1 MNIDLAE
8 IVRRVG
14 KYNRAAFVAR
24 PIPPTK
30 AQRDE
35 LQRIYMRIVR
45 GWQTRFRERIL
56 PAYERALSELV
67 TDDANGLQFE
77 IGLSERQLAQLAS
90 AAGLSVDDWIK
101 TTERWHRRQFAQAFV
116 PTGVRLDTLLDRTD
130 VRATL
135 DAVLGENVAL
145 IRSLND
151 QMRNGISGAV
161 FRSLQNR
168 TTARDLAR
176 EVRKLASTGQSRA
189 ELIAADQ
196 LQKLTGA
203 LDEQRQRQVGI
214 EKYKWRHSGKA
225 NPREE
230 HKARDGETYAWN
242 DPKIGDDKPGHAI
255 RCGCRAQAVLEID
268 EEG

>member
-67 TDDANGLQFE
+67 TDDARDLQFE
-77 IGLSERQLAQLAS
+77 IGLSERQMAQVAA

-101 TTERWHRRQFAQAFV
+101 ATEEWHRRRFAQAFN
-116 PTGVRLDTLLDRTD
+116 PTGVNIGTLLDRGD
-130 VRATL
+130 VTATL
-135 DAVLGENVAL
+135 EAVLGENTAL

-151 QMRNGISGAV
+151 QMRNDISGEV
-161 FRSLQNR
+161 FRALQNR

-176 EVRKLASTGQSRA
+176 AVRKRAGVGQSRA

-214 EKYKWRHSGKA
+214 GKFEWAHSGKIHFR
-225 NPREE
+225 PV
-230 HKARDGETYAWN
+230 HKARNGNKYAWD
-242 DPKIGDDKPGHAI
+242 DPEIKGDKPGQAI
-255 RCGCRAQAVLEID
+255 RCGCRARAVLEID
-268 EEG
+268 EDD